1 MRLLLE
7 LALEPC
13 VSVVR
18 TLFSSFTHLV
28 IEHYFLKHG
37 ASKESGHSLGLLSNE
52 GGSLRRQNRDVFDGG
67 NSFRH
72 QGARIV

>member
-1 MRLLLE
+1 MKLLLE
-7 LALEPC
+7 LALELC
-13 VSVVR
+13 VSVVQ

-52 GGSLRRQNRDVFDGG
+52 GGSLRHQNGTVFDGG

-72 QGARIV
+72 QGTSIV